1 MLYSMIIVI
10 AIPIILGII
19 VVSPFEPPTIEDEQ
33 NQETSVDE
41 IPETSGII
49 FILFAIIWFIFFS
62 RILKAL
68 ITGRYRHNVRKEKG

>member
-1 MLYSMIIVI
+1 MLYSIIIVI

-19 VVSPFEPPTIEDEQ
+19 VVSPLEPPAIEDEQ

-49 FILFAIIWFIFFS
+49 FILLAIIWFIFFS
-62 RILKAL
+62 IILKTL